1 MKRFDCL
8 KALAAVMREDDL
20 VVTNLGN
27 TMHEWLTLRPSRAN
41 LYNMNLG
48 QCTPVALGLAL
59 ALPHRRVIALDGDG
73 NLLLNLVSFAD
84 VSHRKPANLKI
95 FVFDNEAYES
105 PGGMPTATAHG
116 VDLVQIAKG
125 CGIERSFA
133 AANLEEFSRGWNDQ
147 RKPAPVRQCENRNG
161 QHRAPALRS
170 DRFQVQQIS
179 VRHLHRGDRKEAGV
193 APALALAIYGE
204 VGSAL
209 PGSTSRLVR
218 NWNRSCDGGDRR

>member
-1 MKRFDCL
+1 MKRFECL
-8 KALAAVMREDDL
+8 KALAAAVRDDDL

-27 TMHEWLTLRPSRAN
+27 TMHEWLSLRPSRAN

-73 NLLLNLVSFAD
+73 NLLLNLVSLAD

-105 PGGMPTATAHG
+105 PGGMPSATAHG

-125 CGIERSFA
+125 CGIERSFPA
-133 AANLEEFSRGWNDQ
+133 TSAEEFKDCVGLIDPSGLLFVSAKIEMGSIERPPYGSIDFKFNKYQ
-147 RKPAPVRQCENRNG
+147 FATYIEETEKKPVLR
-161 QHRAPALRS
+161 LRS
-170 DRFQVQQIS
+170 
-179 VRHLHRGDRKEAGV
+179 
-193 APALALAIYGE
+193 
-204 VGSAL
+204 
-209 PGSTSRLVR
+209 
-218 NWNRSCDGGDRR
+218 RSPFTEK

>member
-8 KALAAVMREDDL
+8 KALAAVTRADDL

-27 TMHEWLTLRPSRAN
+27 TMHEWLTVRPSRAN

-73 NLLLNLVSFAD
+73 NLLLNLVSLAD
-84 VSHRKPANLKI
+84 VSHRKPANLRI

-125 CGIERSFA
+125 CGIEKSFPA
-133 AANLEEFSRGWNDQ
+133 TNLDEFKQQLERINDNQLLFVNAKIEMGSIERPPYSSIDFKYNKYQFAMYIEETEK
-147 RKPAPVRQCENRNG
+147 KPVLR
-161 QHRAPALRS
+161 LRS
-170 DRFQVQQIS
+170 
-179 VRHLHRGDRKEAGV
+179 
-193 APALALAIYGE
+193 
-204 VGSAL
+204 
-209 PGSTSRLVR
+209 
-218 NWNRSCDGGDRR
+218 RSPFTEK